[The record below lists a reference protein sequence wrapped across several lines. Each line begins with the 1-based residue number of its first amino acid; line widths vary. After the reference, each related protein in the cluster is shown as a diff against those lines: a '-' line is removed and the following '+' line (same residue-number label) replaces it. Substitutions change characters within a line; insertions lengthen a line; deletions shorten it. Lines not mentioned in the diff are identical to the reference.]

1 MKIPGGKIKWRNI
14 CILPLLILML
24 SLAGCS
30 ASKTYWLFLRAAP
43 TTQGG
48 GATKLTIGVLP
59 FEDNRPNKEKLG
71 KRLLSS
77 GKEEPIRLRSSSPMQ
92 DITSILLQLLEKRD
106 IRTVEL
112 KSWEPAPENLKDL
125 PEGVDI
131 ALAGKV
137 EALEVQAKSSTFK
150 TEIRYLVKLSAKLG
164 YKGQGKVVTK
174 AVEDRPEESVVRFKR
189 QDVEKALNESLS
201 SALERLIDAA
211 ISSAGQK

>member
-1 MKIPGGKIKWRNI
+1 MDWRNI
-14 CILPLLILML
+14 CILLPLILML
-24 SLAGCS
+24 SLAGCG
-30 ASKTYWLFLRAAP
+30 ASKTYWLYLRPAP

-48 GATKLTIGVLP
+48 GATNLTIGVLP

-71 KRLLSS
+71 KRLLSN

-92 DITSILLQLLEKRD
+92 DITSILLRLLEERD

-137 EALEVQAKSSTFK
+137 EALEVEAKSSTFK

-189 QDVEKALNESLS
+189 QDVEKTLNESLS
-201 SALERLIDAA
+201 SALERLIGAA
-211 ISSAGQK
+211 ISSAGP

>member
-1 MKIPGGKIKWRNI
+1 MKITGYQVEWRNI
-14 CILPLLILML
+14 CILLPLILMM
-24 SLAGCS
+24 SFAGCGS
-30 ASKTYWLFLRAAP
+30 SKTYWLYLRPAP

-71 KRLLSS
+71 KRFLSN

-92 DITSILLQLLEKRD
+92 DITSILLLLLQERN

-112 KSWEPAPENLKDL
+112 KNWEAAPENLQNL

-131 ALAGKV
+131 VLAGKV
-137 EALEVQAKSSTFK
+137 EALAVEAKSSTFR
-150 TEIRYLVKLSAKLG
+150 TEVRYLVKLSAKLG
-164 YKGQGKVVTK
+164 YKGQGKMVTK

-189 QDVEKALNESLS
+189 QDVEKTLNDSLS

-211 ISSAGQK
+211 ISSAS